1 MQQDEIAERAFLAL
15 KKDDERKKEQ
25 FAALLQK
32 RKEYRALAPAT
43 QHRADSS
50 GRNPSE
56 KMSLHPPLKAADK
69 PDDKPQQHELLH
81 KDQAAATTWF
91 ALVVVS
97 YSFRHLPA
105 LAESTKA
112 VATTLFNTLMDS
124 NFNRF
129 ARRGSKLLLNPSVI
143 ELQDT
148 MTELR
153 AIYATESNPETS
165 SFFMCLS
172 VSLQSIEHSEPC
184 SNEWRLQV
192 PWRSRLQGIEQRIV
206 RVIQRIAALI

>member
-1 MQQDEIAERAFLAL
+1 MQQDEIAEREFLAL
-15 KKDDERKKEQ
+15 DKENERKKQQ

-32 RKEYRALAPAT
+32 RKEYRALAPPT
-43 QHRADSS
+43 QQLRAGSS
-50 GRNPSE
+50 ENPSE
-56 KMSLHPPLKAADK
+56 TMPKPSLQNAADK
-69 PDDKPQQHELLH
+69 LSDSEPQRHELVG
-81 KDQAAATTWF
+81 KDPVATSWF

-105 LAESTKA
+105 MAESTKA
-112 VATTLFNTLMDS
+112 VATTLFNTLVDS

-148 MTELR
+148 MNELR
-153 AIYATESNPETS
+153 GIYATEADPETS

-172 VSLQSIEHSEPC
+172 VRTQSPRQQLCI
-184 SNEWRLQV
+184 L
-192 PWRSRLQGIEQRIV
+192 L
-206 RVIQRIAALI
+206 